1 MSQFRGSKRFVVVA
15 VAVLLIY
22 AAGIASA
29 SLVGSLIKI
38 GGVGLLVSK
47 YGGEINKG
55 FNKLAK
61 IEEGPTVATK
71 VLPVISVGRGTSV
84 GAVQVTGSPQQ
95 VEKTQAVIQVEG
107 KILGIQIRALIPND
121 SKNVTKIN
129 RVEGVGV
136 SGIVDIK
143 V

>member
-1 MSQFRGSKRFVVVA
+1 MVATA

-22 AAGIASA
+22 SAGIASA
-29 SLVGSLIKI
+29 GLIESVIKI
-38 GGVGLLVSK
+38 GGVGFLVSK
-47 YGGEINKG
+47 YGDEIDKA
-55 FNKLAK
+55 FNKLVK
-61 IEEGPTVATK
+61 IEQSDTVATK
-71 VLPVISVGRGTSV
+71 VLPVISVGKGTSI
-84 GAVQVTGSPQQ
+84 GAVQVTGSPEQ
-95 VEKTQAVIQVEG
+95 VAKTQAVLQIEG
-107 KILGIQIRALIPND
+107 KILGIRIRALIPND